1 MTGSIVIIV
10 MFLRS
15 EVTRW
20 FYADPKEWVKVK
32 LPKLSFKLT
41 FCAKWAVK
49 WDGEMLRQRLSEI
62 ERI

>member
-1 MTGSIVIIV
+1 

-41 FCAKWAVK
+41 FYVKWAVK